1 MYTPNFF
8 IHSFIHGHL
17 GCFHYL
23 ATVNNAAVNMGV
35 QLSLQDSDFN
45 SFGNVPRCGIARS
58 YGSSIS
64 NFLRNHHTVFPSGCD
79 ILHSHQL
86 YTRVPIFP
94 HPCQHL
100 LFVFFLMIVILSGV
114 WWYLLVVLICIY
126 LMISAIKH
134 LFTCWLFVHL
144 LWRIVYSWPLLIFN
158 WIFVVVEF

>member
-64 NFLRNHHTVFPSGCD
+64 NFLRNHHTVFHSSCT
-79 ILHSHQL
+79 ILHSHQQC
-86 YTRVPIFP
+86 TVITISSHPGQHIIFW
-94 HPCQHL
+94 
-100 LFVFFLMIVILSGV
+100 VFFFSDSSHPNRCEVILRF
-114 WWYLLVVLICIY
+114 WFAFI
-126 LMISAIKH
+126 
-134 LFTCWLFVHL
+134 
-144 LWRIVYSWPLLIFN
+144 
-158 WIFVVVEF
+158 